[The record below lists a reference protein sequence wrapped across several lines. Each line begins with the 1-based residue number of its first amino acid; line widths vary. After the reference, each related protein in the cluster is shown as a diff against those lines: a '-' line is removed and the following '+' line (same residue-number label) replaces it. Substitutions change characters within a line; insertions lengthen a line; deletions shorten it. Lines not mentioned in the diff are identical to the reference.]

1 VPDLDVDTIAWSV
14 VLVASC
20 YLAVR
25 ALLVVLRV
33 RWARRA
39 FASTSAPFDCPVD
52 PDLRD
57 RAEGALVGVAIG
69 DALGLSTEQL
79 PRPLVRLRYRHGPDL
94 YRGIIR
100 FVRRCGDVSDDTQLT
115 LCLARSI
122 TPEGEYLHERFLDEL
137 RQWSYF
143 RVASGRA
150 SARASTRLRR
160 LSAHPGHI
168 GEASEGNGAAI
179 RIAPLAILHGAR
191 DEASLFAD
199 VDRNARATHTGER
212 ALAAAR
218 FMAQL
223 VREALRSPRRAF
235 DDPGHRLEA
244 LRGAAERSGF
254 GWERIA
260 TAQQGGT
267 SGHVD
272 ESVTAAARVLLTYG
286 LDLHA
291 AMVAIFEAGGDT
303 DSIGAMVGAVI
314 GAQLGA
320 SGLPRA
326 WAGALQHRD
335 ALADLGARL
344 AAASAAE
351 RTAAPRAGEIVVV
364 EGDLAVRRVDAVVN
378 AWNRNWIPAWLLLP
392 QGVSKAIRY
401 AGGAKAIAEV
411 SRRAPLP
418 LGAAVETSG
427 HGLPSRWVI
436 HVAGIDL
443 AWRASE
449 ASVRASTRNALDLA
463 RCLGAR
469 SVALPLVGAGSGGL
483 RPERVLGWM
492 QEEIAATA
500 NRFERV
506 EIVTL
511 PRRGG
516 AAG

>member
-1 VPDLDVDTIAWSV
+1 VPDLAVDTIAWWV
-14 VLVASC
+14 VLVACS

-39 FASTSAPFDCPVD
+39 FAVASAPSDRPID

-57 RAEGALVGVAIG
+57 RAEGTLVGVATG
-69 DALGLSTEQL
+69 DALGLPTELL
-79 PRPLVRLRYRHGPDL
+79 PLWLSRLRYRRGPDL
-94 YRGIIR
+94 YRGLVR
-100 FVRRCGDVSDDTQLT
+100 FVRQKGDISDDTQLT

-122 TPEGEYLHERFLDEL
+122 TPDGEYLHERFLDEL
-137 RQWSYF
+137 GQWSYF
-143 RVASGRA
+143 RVAAGRA
-150 SARASTRLRR
+150 TTRAAKRLRR
-160 LSAHPGHI
+160 LPMDSRHV

-179 RIAPLAILHGAR
+179 RIAPLAILHAAR
-191 DEASLFAD
+191 DEAALFTE

-218 FMAQL
+218 FMAAL

-235 DDPGHRLEA
+235 DDPGHRLDA

-254 GWERIA
+254 GWDRVA
-260 TAQQGGT
+260 TAREGGN

-272 ESVTAAARVLLTYG
+272 ESVTAAARVLLTCG
-286 LDLHA
+286 LDLRA
-291 AMVAIFEAGGDT
+291 AMAAIFEAGGDT

-320 SGLPRA
+320 SGLPLA
-326 WAGALQHRD
+326 WASALQHRD

-344 AAASAAE
+344 AWASAAE
-351 RTAAPRAGEIVVV
+351 RPAAQRAGEIEVVT
-364 EGDLAVRRVDAVVN
+364 GDLAVRKVDAVVN

-392 QGVSKAIRY
+392 QGVSKAIRR
-401 AGGAKAIAEV
+401 AGGGGAIAEV

-418 LGAAVETSG
+418 LGSAVETAG
-427 HGLPSRWVI
+427 HGLPARWVI

-443 AWRASE
+443 AWSASE
-449 ASVRASTRNALDLA
+449 ASVRASTRNALALA

-492 QEEIAATA
+492 RDEIATRAGW
-500 NRFERV
+500 FERV
-506 EIVTL
+506 EIVTF
-511 PRRGG
+511 RGEG
-516 AAG
+516 V